1 MTSKEL
7 ALKVLEVMD
16 SHEKSYISGGITG
29 GHYSKTI
36 LHCFTEIFSNQTD
49 EYFPYYF
56 AIQLAWNDMES
67 WARSQIAKP

>member
-7 ALKVLEVMD
+7 ALNVLEVMNL
-16 SHEKSYISGGITG
+16 HEKSYIPGGTTG

-36 LHCFTEIFSNQTD
+36 LHCFTEVFSDKTD

-56 AIQLAWNDMES
+56 AIQLAWNDMEA
-67 WARSQIAKP
+67 WALRSI